1 MLPGWILLLVSLGY
15 AALLFAVA
23 WWGDRHP
30 VHMRAGGTWL
40 RPVVYSLSLA
50 VYCSSWTFY
59 GAVGSAARNGIG
71 YFAIYL
77 GPLLMLLFGWR
88 ILERLALVAQSQ
100 ATVSI
105 ADFIAARY
113 GRAQRL
119 AGLVT
124 LIALIAAV
132 PYLAL
137 QYKAVTLSLQVL
149 GGRDPL
155 LASVGDPALYVAVL
169 MALFAILYG
178 TRQVDATEHRPGMML
193 AIALESMVKLLAL
206 VFVGVFALA
215 WFPGNQLNVAEA
227 TRTLVTQASPVGFIG
242 QTLLAFTAI
251 ICLPRQF
258 HVAVVE
264 CMDAADIRRARWM
277 FGGYLALVSLA
288 VLPIAAAGLAMSGT
302 SPGPGAGATADTLVL
317 ALPLAAGQ
325 DMLALF
331 AYVGGFSAATGMV
344 IVSSVALATM
354 VSNDLIMPPLIARG
368 WAQRHGGNVASTVLW
383 IRRVAIIC
391 FAALAWGYYRVSG
404 SDTTLASYGLMSFA
418 AVAQFAPA
426 LIGGLYWRG
435 ASRQGVEAGLVLGF
449 AMWLYTLLL
458 PTLTEAGWFDDA
470 WLVLGPFG
478 IDWLRPRQLF
488 GLAGW
493 DPLTHGTFWS
503 LLANIGALFLVSA
516 RWRPSFEERLR
527 TAPFLDPYAAAQRT
541 AGSGAAHS
549 TVQLGDMITL
559 AGRIVGQT
567 TARRAFA
574 DHAAASRREL
584 DPGMPTDRSWA
595 QFTERLLAAA
605 IGASSARLV
614 MTSALKGSGM
624 DVAEVVAVLDEA
636 GPDLRFDRAIL
647 SSTLDNLD
655 QGVSVVDRD
664 MRLVSWNRRYEEMYE
679 YPEGMLYVGR
689 PVADLIRFNA
699 MRGEL
704 GGGHPDVEA
713 EIAKRIDYMR
723 AGSPHVFER
732 VRSSGQVVE
741 IRGQPLPGGGYVT
754 SYSDV
759 TEYKRVE
766 RELREV
772 NETLEQRVAER
783 TREAEAAQASRTR
796 FLAAVSHDVLQPLNA
811 ARLFA
816 SALRESDTAAEQRHL
831 AERVDTSLRA
841 AEELLEGLLDVSRL
855 DAGAL
860 QPQLSDFDAA
870 ELLAD
875 LAAQY
880 APLAAARGI
889 DLRVHGGMLPVR
901 SDRRLLRRVLQNF
914 LANALRYTREGR
926 IVLAARRRNDQ
937 VELQVWDTGPGIPEY
952 HLQQIFDEFFR
963 IEHPGSWDAQG
974 LGLGLSICQR
984 ISNVLAHPLDVR
996 SRSGHGSMFS
1006 IRAPRAS
1013 QALPTLAAVPEGRLP
1028 DSLDGMRVLCVD
1040 NDADILAGMA
1050 VLLGRWKIEVLRAST
1065 VDEALE
1071 KMAESPDVLLVDY
1084 HLHDRLDGLDTLDA
1098 LRGIG
1103 PRVPGALVT
1112 ADGSDQV
1119 KREARARGYRV
1130 LTKPIKPAS
1139 LRAFLAAQRSA
1150 HVAGHAP

>member
-23 WWGDRHP
+23 WWGDRNP

-40 RPVVYSLSLA
+40 RPLVYSLSLA

-59 GAVGSAARNGIG
+59 GAVGSASRSGIG

-88 ILERLALVAQSQ
+88 ILERLALIAQSQ
-100 ATVSI
+100 STVSI
-105 ADFIAARY
+105 SDFIAARY

-119 AGLVT
+119 AALVS
-124 LIALIAAV
+124 LIALIAVV

-137 QYKAVTLSLQVL
+137 QYKAVTLSLHVL
-149 GGRDPL
+149 GGGDEL

-169 MALFAILYG
+169 MAVFAILYG

-193 AIALESMVKLLAL
+193 AIALESMVKLVAL
-206 VFVGVFALA
+206 VFVGVFAVF
-215 WFPGNQLNVAEA
+215 WFSDHELPLGEA
-227 TRTLVTQASPVGFIG
+227 TTTLFTQSPPVGFIG

-264 CMDAADIRRARWM
+264 CMDVADIRRARWL
-277 FGGYLALVSLA
+277 FGGYLMLVSLA
-288 VLPIAAAGLAMSGT
+288 VVPIAAAGLAMHGGT
-302 SPGPGAGATADTLVL
+302 PDVSADTLVL
-317 ALPLAAGQ
+317 SLPMAEGRKL
-325 DMLALF
+325 LALF

-354 VSNDLIMPPLIARG
+354 VSNDLVMPPLLARG

-383 IRRVAIIC
+383 IRRVAIFC
-391 FAALAWGYYRVSG
+391 FAGMAYGYYRVSG

-435 ASRQGVEAGLVLGF
+435 ASRHGVEAGLLLGF
-449 AMWLYTLLL
+449 AMWIYTLLL
-458 PTLTEAGWFDDA
+458 PTLTEAGWFADD
-470 WLVLGPFG
+470 WLYQGPFG
-478 IDWLRPRQLF
+478 IDWLRPQQLF
-488 GLAGW
+488 GLTGW

-527 TAPFLDPYAAAQRT
+527 SAPFLDPYASAQLLP
-541 AGSGAAHS
+541 GSGVPHS
-549 TVQLGDMITL
+549 SAQLGDLMAL
-559 AGRIVGQT
+559 AGRIVGET

-574 DHAAASRREL
+574 DHAAASGRSP
-584 DPGMPTDRSWA
+584 DPSAPTDRSWA

-636 GPDLRFDRAIL
+636 GQDLRFDRAIL
-647 SSTLDNLD
+647 SATLDNLD

-664 MRLVSWNRRYEEMYE
+664 MRLVSWNLRYAEMYE

-689 PVADLIRFNA
+689 PVADLIRYNA
-699 MRGEL
+699 LRGEL
-704 GGGHPDVEA
+704 GGGNTDIEA
-713 EIAKRIDYMR
+713 EVAKRIEYMR
-723 AGSPHVFER
+723 IGSPHVFER
-732 VRSSGQVVE
+732 VRSTGQVVE
-741 IRGQPLPGGGYVT
+741 MRGQPLPGGGYVT

-772 NETLEQRVAER
+772 NETLEQRVARR

-816 SALRESDTAAEQRHL
+816 SALRESDTVAEQRHL

-860 QPQLSDFDAA
+860 EPQLSDFDAA
-870 ELLAD
+870 ELLDD

-889 DLRVHGGMLPVR
+889 DLRVHARSLAVR

-926 IVLAARRRNDQ
+926 IVLAARRRGGY

-952 HLQQIFDEFFR
+952 HLAQIFEEFFR
-963 IEHPGSWDAQG
+963 IDQPGSWDAQG

-984 ISNVLAHPLDVR
+984 ISNVLGHPLNVR
-996 SRSGHGSMFS
+996 SRAGHGSMFS
-1006 IRAPRAS
+1006 IRVQRSESAVLPRA
-1013 QALPTLAAVPEGRLP
+1013 PVPEAALP
-1028 DSLDGMRVLCVD
+1028 DSLEGMRVLCVD
-1040 NDADILAGMA
+1040 NDVDILAGM
-1050 VLLGRWKIEVLRAST
+1050 VLLLGRWKIEVLRATT

-1071 KMAESPDVLLVDY
+1071 KMAEAPDVLLVDY

-1098 LRGIG
+1098 LREQG

-1119 KREARARGYRV
+1119 KRDARARGYRV

-1150 HVAGHAP
+1150 HVAGHTP

>member
-1 MLPGWILLLVSLGY
+1 MLPGWLLLLVSLGY

-30 VHMRAGGTWL
+30 VHMRAGGSWL
-40 RPVVYSLSLA
+40 RPLVYSLSLA

-100 ATVSI
+100 STVSI
-105 ADFIAARY
+105 SDFIAARY
-113 GRAQRL
+113 GRDQRL
-119 AGLVT
+119 AALVS
-124 LIALIAAV
+124 LIALVAAV

-137 QYKAVTLSLQVL
+137 QYKAVTLSLHVL
-149 GGRDPL
+149 GGEDRL
-155 LASVGDPALYVAVL
+155 LASIGDPALYVAVL

-193 AIALESMVKLLAL
+193 AISLESMVKLVAL
-206 VFVGVFALA
+206 VSVGVFAMF
-215 WFPGNQLNVAEA
+215 WFNGRDIDLGEA
-227 TRTLVTQASPVGFIG
+227 TTRLIRDSPPVGFIG

-264 CMDAADIRRARWM
+264 CMDVSDIRRARWM
-277 FGGYLALVSLA
+277 FSGYLALVSLA
-288 VLPIAAAGLAMSGT
+288 VLPITAAGMAM
-302 SPGPGAGATADTLVL
+302 GAGTPGYSADTLVL
-317 ALPLAAGQ
+317 GLPLSEGR
-325 DMLALF
+325 DLLALF

-354 VSNDLIMPPLIARG
+354 VSNDLVMPPLLRRG
-368 WAQRHGGNVASTVLW
+368 WAQRNDGNVASTVLW
-383 IRRVAIIC
+383 IRRVAILC
-391 FAALAWGYYRVSG
+391 FAAMAYGYYRVSG
-404 SDTTLASYGLMSFA
+404 SDTTLAAFGLMSFA

-435 ASRQGVEAGLVLGF
+435 ASRQGVEAGLLLGF
-449 AMWLYTLLL
+449 AMWIYTLML
-458 PTLTEAGWFDDA
+458 PTLTQAGWLDDA
-470 WLVLGPFG
+470 WMLDGPFG
-478 IDWLRPRQLF
+478 IEWLRPQGLF
-488 GLAGW
+488 GLSGW

-503 LLANIGALFLVSA
+503 LLVNIGALFLVSA

-527 TAPFLDPYAAAQRT
+527 TAPFLDPYASAQLLP
-541 AGSGAAHS
+541 GSGVPHGS
-549 TVQLGDMITL
+549 MPLGDLMTL
-559 AGRIVGQT
+559 AGRIVGES

-574 DHAAASRREL
+574 DHAAASDREFN
-584 DPGMPTDRSWA
+584 PATPTDRAWA

-605 IGASSARLV
+605 IGAPSARLV

-624 DVAEVVAVLDEA
+624 DVAHVVAVLDEA
-636 GPDLRFDRAIL
+636 GQDLRFDRAIL
-647 SSTLDNLD
+647 SATLDNLD

-664 MRLVSWNRRYEEMYE
+664 MRLVSWNRRYQEMYD

-689 PVADLIRFNA
+689 PVADLIRYNA
-699 MRGEL
+699 RRGEL
-704 GGGHPDVEA
+704 GGGHPDIDA
-713 EIAKRIDYMR
+713 EIDKRIEYMR

-732 VRSSGQVVE
+732 VRSTGQVVE
-741 IRGQPLPGGGYVT
+741 MRGQPLPGGGYVT

-759 TEYKRVE
+759 TDYKRVE
-766 RELREV
+766 RELREI
-772 NETLEQRVAER
+772 NETLEQRVATR

-855 DAGAL
+855 DTGAL
-860 QPQLSDFDAA
+860 APQLSDFDAA

-889 DLRVHGGMLPVR
+889 DLRVHARTLPVC

-926 IVLAARRRNDQ
+926 IVLAARPRGGE

-952 HLQQIFDEFFR
+952 HLKQIFDEFFR
-963 IEHPGSWDAQG
+963 IDQPGSWDAQG

-984 ISNVLAHPLDVR
+984 ISNVLGHPLNVR
-996 SRSGHGSMFS
+996 SRTGRGSMFS
-1006 IRAPRAS
+1006 IRAPRS
-1013 QALPTLAAVPEGRLP
+1013 RHPALPRAPLPEAGAGIP
-1028 DSLDGMRVLCVD
+1028 DSLEGMRVLCVD
-1040 NDADILAGMA
+1040 NDVDILAGM
-1050 VLLGRWKIEVLRAST
+1050 VLLLGRWKVEVLRATT
-1065 VDEALE
+1065 VDEALS

-1098 LRGIG
+1098 LREHG

-1150 HVAGHAP
+1150 HAAGHSP

>member
-30 VHMRAGGTWL
+30 VHMRADRNWL
-40 RPVVYSLSLA
+40 RPLVYSLSLA

-59 GAVGSAARNGIG
+59 GAVGTATRNGIG

-88 ILERLALVAQSQ
+88 ILERLALVAQGQS
-100 ATVSI
+100 TVSI
-105 ADFIAARY
+105 SDFIAARY
-113 GRAQRL
+113 GRDQRL
-119 AGLVT
+119 AALVS

-149 GGRDPL
+149 GGNDRL
-155 LASVGDPALYVAVL
+155 LASIGDPALYVAVL

-193 AIALESMVKLLAL
+193 AIALESMVKLVAL
-206 VFVGVFALA
+206 VAVGVFAMV
-215 WFPGNQLNVAEA
+215 WFGDHDLPLGEA
-227 TRTLVTQASPVGFIG
+227 TATLIREAPPVGFVG

-251 ICLPRQF
+251 LCLPRQF

-264 CMDAADIRRARWM
+264 CMDVRDIRRARWM
-277 FGGYLALVSLA
+277 FGSYLALVSLA
-288 VLPIAAAGLAMSGT
+288 VLPIAAAGMAM
-302 SPGPGAGATADTLVL
+302 GAGSGGYSPDTLVL
-317 ALPLAAGQ
+317 GLPLAEGRHL
-325 DMLALF
+325 LALI

-354 VSNDLIMPPLIARG
+354 VSNDLVMPPLLRRG
-368 WAQRHGGNVASTVLW
+368 WAQRHDGNVASSVLW
-383 IRRVAIIC
+383 IRRVAILC
-391 FAALAWGYYRVSG
+391 FAAMAYGYYRVSG
-404 SDTTLASYGLMSFA
+404 SDTSLAAFGLMSFA

-435 ASRQGVEAGLVLGF
+435 ASRQGVEAGLLLGF
-449 AMWLYTLLL
+449 AMWAYTLML
-458 PTLTEAGWFDDA
+458 PTLTEAGWLTGD
-470 WLVLGPFG
+470 WLQHGPWG
-478 IDWLRPRQLF
+478 IEWLRPQQLF
-488 GLAGW
+488 GLSGW

-503 LLANIGALFLVSA
+503 LLVNIGALFLVSA

-527 TAPFLDPYAAAQRT
+527 TAPFLDPYSAAKLLP
-541 AGSGAAHS
+541 GGGVPHS
-549 TVQLGDMITL
+549 SAQLGDLMTL
-559 AGRIVGQT
+559 AGRIVGET

-574 DHAAASRREL
+574 DHAAATGRTP
-584 DPGMPTDRSWA
+584 DPLAPTDRSWA

-636 GPDLRFDRAIL
+636 GQDLRFDRAIL
-647 SSTLDNLD
+647 SATLDNLD

-664 MRLVSWNRRYEEMYE
+664 MRLVSWNRRYQEMYD

-689 PVADLIRFNA
+689 PVADLIRYNA
-699 MRGEL
+699 LRGEL
-704 GGGHPDVEA
+704 GGGHPDIEA
-713 EIAKRIDYMR
+713 EIDKRIGYMR
-723 AGSPHVFER
+723 AGSPYVFER
-732 VRSSGQVVE
+732 VRSTGQVVE
-741 IRGQPLPGGGYVT
+741 MRGQPLPGGGYVT
-754 SYSDV
+754 SYNDV

-772 NETLEQRVAER
+772 NETLEQRVATR

-855 DAGAL
+855 DTGAL
-860 QPQLSDFDAA
+860 APQLSDFDAA

-889 DLRVHGGMLPVR
+889 DLRVHARRLPVR

-926 IVLAARRRNDQ
+926 IVLAARPRAAH

-963 IEHPGSWDAQG
+963 IEQPGSWDAQG

-984 ISNVLAHPLDVR
+984 ISNVLGHPLNVR
-996 SRSGHGSMFS
+996 SRPGHGSMFS
-1006 IRAPRAS
+1006 IRAPRSEHAEVPRS
-1013 QALPTLAAVPEGRLP
+1013 TPVPEAGLP
-1028 DSLDGMRVLCVD
+1028 DSLEGMRVLCVD
-1040 NDADILAGMA
+1040 NDVDILAGM
-1050 VLLGRWKIEVLRAST
+1050 VLLLGRWKIEVLRATT
-1065 VDEALE
+1065 VDEALQ
-1071 KMAESPDVLLVDY
+1071 KMALAPDVLLVDY
-1084 HLHDRLDGLDTLDA
+1084 HLHDRMDGLDTLDA
-1098 LRGIG
+1098 LRLQG

-1112 ADGSDQV
+1112 ADGSDAV

-1150 HVAGHAP
+1150 HVAGHMS

>member
-40 RPVVYSLSLA
+40 RPLVYSLSLA

-59 GAVGSAARNGIG
+59 GAVGTATRNGIG

-100 ATVSI
+100 STVSI

-119 AGLVT
+119 AALVT

-137 QYKAVTLSLQVL
+137 QYKAVALSLNVL
-149 GGRDPL
+149 GGGDEL
-155 LASVGDPALYVAVL
+155 LDSIGDPALYVAVL

-193 AIALESMVKLLAL
+193 AIALESMVKLVAL
-206 VFVGVFALA
+206 VFVGVFAVF
-215 WFPGNQLNVAEA
+215 WFKGSDLPLAEA
-227 TRTLVTQASPVGFIG
+227 TTALLSQSAPTGFIG
-242 QTLLAFTAI
+242 QTLLAFAAI

-264 CMDAADIRRARWM
+264 CMDVSDIRRARWM
-277 FGGYLALVSLA
+277 FGGYLVLVSLA
-288 VLPIAAAGLAMSGT
+288 VLPIAAAGLAMHGGS
-302 SPGPGAGATADTLVL
+302 AGASADTLVL
-317 ALPLAAGQ
+317 SLPLAEGR
-325 DMLALF
+325 DLLALF

-354 VSNDLIMPPLIARG
+354 VSNDLVMPPLLARG
-368 WAQRHGGNVASTVLW
+368 WAQRRGGNVASTVLW
-383 IRRVAIIC
+383 IRRVAIVC
-391 FAALAWGYYRVSG
+391 FAAMAYGYYRVSG

-435 ASRQGVEAGLVLGF
+435 ASRQGVEAGLLLGF
-449 AMWLYTLLL
+449 GMWIYTLLL
-458 PTLTEAGWFDDA
+458 PTLTEAGWFDGA
-470 WLVLGPFG
+470 WLLQGPFG
-478 IDWLRPRQLF
+478 IEWLRPYQLF

-503 LLANIGALFLVSA
+503 LLANIGALFMVSA

-527 TAPFLDPYAAAQRT
+527 TAPFLDPYSSAQLLPGT
-541 AGSGAAHS
+541 GVPHS
-549 TVQLGDMITL
+549 SVQLGDLMTL
-559 AGRIVGQT
+559 AGRIVGES

-574 DHAAASRREL
+574 DHAAGSEREF
-584 DPGMPTDRSWA
+584 DPATPTDRAWA

-605 IGASSARLV
+605 IGAASARLV

-636 GPDLRFDRAIL
+636 GQDLRFDRAIL
-647 SSTLDNLD
+647 SATLDNLD

-664 MRLVSWNRRYEEMYE
+664 MRLVSWNLRYAEMYG

-689 PVADLIRFNA
+689 PVADLIRYNA
-699 MRGEL
+699 LRGEL
-704 GGGHPDVEA
+704 GGGSPDIDTEVE
-713 EIAKRIDYMR
+713 KRIEYMR

-732 VRSSGQVVE
+732 VRSTGQVVE
-741 IRGQPLPGGGYVT
+741 MRGQPLPGGGYVT

-772 NETLEQRVAER
+772 NETLEQRVATR

-855 DAGAL
+855 DTGAL
-860 QPQLSDFDAA
+860 EPQLSDFDAA
-870 ELLAD
+870 ELLAE

-889 DLRVHGGMLPVR
+889 DLRVHARHLPVR

-926 IVLAARRRNDQ
+926 IVLAARPRGGA
-937 VELQVWDTGPGIPEY
+937 VELQVWDTGPGIPDY
-952 HLQQIFDEFFR
+952 HLRQIFDEFFR
-963 IEHPGSWDAQG
+963 IDQPGSWDAQG

-984 ISNVLAHPLDVR
+984 ISSVLSHPLNVR
-996 SRSGHGSMFS
+996 SQPGRGSMFA
-1006 IRAPRAS
+1006 IRTPRSALAELPPAPV
-1013 QALPTLAAVPEGRLP
+1013 QAISLP

-1040 NDADILAGMA
+1040 NDVDILAGM
-1050 VLLGRWKIEVLRAST
+1050 VLLLGRWKIEVLRATT
-1065 VDEALE
+1065 VDEALQ
-1071 KMAESPDVLLVDY
+1071 KMAETPDVLLVDY
-1084 HLHDRLDGLDTLDA
+1084 HLHDRMDGLDTLDA
-1098 LRGIG
+1098 LREHG

-1119 KREARARGYRV
+1119 KRDARARGYRV

-1150 HVAGHAP
+1150 HVAGHTP